1 MSDPTVTAPVST
13 KHYPSIYIALGRTFP
28 LNAPDCDYVYGSEQS
43 WAGQA
48 QSVPLMVPF
57 AGTWPTQQPLANLN
71 GVNFTSGVSVFTQ
84 IYPINSSGI
93 GPASS
98 STPPDISKVTGD
110 AATGIVTW
118 DYHYVATDVPP
129 TPNSLIYETIPDSLS
144 QGGTALV
151 LSAFYCQIQVPTV
164 GDPGIAQLTV
174 CSTDW
179 PEGHSPTC
187 YLIPP
192 LSFWWHCLAVGS
204 QVTLADGSRRPIEE
218 VDNRCRVRT
227 GYHREGSLGVE
238 ATTRGLHHRVRPG
251 DPVSGIYRL
260 TSAGGRVLVLT
271 GGHPVV
277 TRDGLVR
284 ASDLQVGMSLL
295 SEDGPDEVMSLEP
308 AEADVQF
315 ANLKLIDAD
324 DRARG
329 LASTVGTF
337 FANGLLVGDHAA
349 MEQVHYNN
357 THSLDY
363 MKARLPEHYHVDYA
377 STLAAIARDNRTYG
391 TRY

>member
-13 KHYPSIYIALGRTFP
+13 KGYPSIYIALGRP
-28 LNAPDCDYVYGSEQS
+28 AGPGNVDCDYVYGNEAGWTGGPQS
-43 WAGQA
+43 P
-48 QSVPLMVPF
+48 PLMVPF
-57 AGTWPTQQPLANLN
+57 AGTWPTQQPLTNLN
-71 GVNFTSGVSVFTQ
+71 GNAFTSGVSVFTQ
-84 IYPINSSGI
+84 IYPITGSGF
-93 GPASS
+93 ASS
-98 STPPDISKVTGD
+98 STPPDITKVTGD

-118 DYHYVATDVPP
+118 SYPYVATDIPP
-129 TPNSLIYETIPDSLS
+129 TPNALIYQTIPDSLS
-144 QGGTALV
+144 EPGWTMV

-164 GDPGIAQLTV
+164 GDPGFAQLIV

-179 PEGHSPTC
+179 PEPTGPTC
-187 YLIPP
+187 YQIPP

-204 QVTLADGSRRPIEE
+204 MVTLADGSRRPIEE

-227 GYHREGSLGVE
+227 GYQEGSLGVA
-238 ATTRGLHHRVRPG
+238 ATTRGLHHRVRRG

-284 ASDLQVGMSLL
+284 ASDLQAGMSLL